1 MPSRLIPSLFVLL
14 WATGFIGARYAMPWS
29 EPFTFLGVRFGIT
42 FVILAAI
49 ILFARRAWPNP
60 RAALRSAVAGILM
73 HGVYLGGVFWAVR
86 NGMPAG
92 MSALIVGLQP
102 LITAVMAG
110 AALGERIL
118 PRHWAGLAAGFV
130 GVAIVLSPK
139 LGDVA
144 DALSF
149 PTLAAAVIAVVAMSA
164 GTVWQKRFSANG
176 DIIAGTMIQYLAAA
190 LVMTVLSFVFETR
203 TVVLTGELV
212 LAMVWSVLV
221 LSIGAIFLLMRLI
234 RDGDMA
240 KVGSLFYLVPPV
252 TALMAWPLFGETLS
266 WLQIAGMAIAVI
278 GVGLATAQSSAS
290 STRLRASR

>member
-29 EPFTFLGVRFGIT
+29 EPFSFLGVRFGVT

-49 ILFARRAWPNP
+49 ILLTRRAWPAP

-110 AALGERIL
+110 AVLGERVL

-139 LGDVA
+139 LGNVA
-144 DALSF
+144 DALSP

-190 LVMTVLSFVFETR
+190 LVMTVLSFAFETR

-252 TALMAWPLFGETLS
+252 TALMAWPLFGESLS
-266 WLQIAGMAIAVI
+266 WLQIGGMAIAVI
-278 GVGLATAQSSAS
+278 GVGLATAQSSGS
-290 STRLRASR
+290 STRARASR

>member
-1 MPSRLIPSLFVLL
+1 
-14 WATGFIGARYAMPWS
+14 
-29 EPFTFLGVRFGIT
+29 
-42 FVILAAI
+42 
-49 ILFARRAWPNP
+49 
-60 RAALRSAVAGILM
+60 
-73 HGVYLGGVFWAVR
+73 
-86 NGMPAG
+86 MPAG

-139 LGDVA
+139 LGNVA

-190 LVMTVLSFVFETR
+190 LVMTVLSFTFETR

-240 KVGSLFYLVPPV
+240 KVGSLFYLVPPT
-252 TALMAWPLFGETLS
+252 TALMAWPLFGEKLS
-266 WLQIAGMAIAVI
+266 WLQTAGMAIAVI
-278 GVGLATAQSSAS
+278 GVGLATAQSSVG
-290 STRLRASR
+290 STRVRASR

>member
-29 EPFTFLGVRFGIT
+29 EPFTFLAVRFGVT
-42 FVILAAI
+42 FVILAG
-49 ILFARRAWPNP
+49 ILLLTRRAWPSP
-60 RAALRSAVAGILM
+60 AAALRSAVAGLLM

-110 AALGERIL
+110 AVLGERIL

-139 LGDVA
+139 LGNVA
-144 DALSF
+144 GALSF
-149 PTLAAAVIAVVAMSA
+149 PTLAAAVVAVVAMSA
-164 GTVWQKRFSANG
+164 GTVWQKRFSAKG
-176 DIIAGTMIQYLAAA
+176 DIIGGTMVQYLAAA
-190 LVMTVLSFVFETR
+190 LAMTAGSFAFETR
-203 TVVLTGELV
+203 SVILTGELA

-240 KVGSLFYLVPPV
+240 KVGSLFYLVPAA

-266 WLQIAGMAIAVI
+266 WLQLAGMAIAVI
-278 GVGLATAQSSAS
+278 GVGLATAQSSAGS
-290 STRLRASR
+290 MRVRASR

>member
-14 WATGFIGARYAMPWS
+14 WATGFIGAGYAMPWS
-29 EPFTFLGVRFGIT
+29 EPFTFLAVRFGIT
-42 FVILAAI
+42 FAILGAI
-49 ILFARRAWPNP
+49 LVATRRAWPRP
-60 RAALRSAVAGILM
+60 GVALRSAIAGLLM

-110 AALGERIL
+110 AVLGETIL
-118 PRHWAGLAAGFV
+118 PRHWAGLAAGFI

-139 LGDVA
+139 LGNVA
-144 DALSF
+144 GALSL
-149 PTLAAAVIAVVAMSA
+149 PTLAAAVVAVVAMSA

-176 DIIAGTMIQYLAAA
+176 DIIGGTMIQYLAAA
-190 LVMTVLSFVFETR
+190 LVMAAGSFAFETR
-203 TVVLTGELV
+203 TVILTGELL
-212 LAMVWSVLV
+212 LAMAWSVLV

-240 KVGSLFYLVPPV
+240 KVASLFYLVPAV
-252 TALMAWPLFGETLS
+252 TALMAWPLFGERLS
-266 WLQIAGMAIAVI
+266 WLQIAGMAIAVV
-278 GVGLATAQSSAS
+278 GVGLATAQPSM
-290 STRLRASR
+290 RVRASR

>member
-1 MPSRLIPSLFVLL
+1 MPSRLIPSLFVVL

-29 EPFTFLGVRFGIT
+29 EPFGFLAVRFGIT

-49 ILFARRAWPNP
+49 IFLTRRAWPDP

-110 AALGERIL
+110 AVLGERIL

-139 LGDVA
+139 LGNVA

-164 GTVWQKRFSANG
+164 GTVWQKRFSASG
-176 DIIAGTMIQYLAAA
+176 DIIAGTMIQYVAAA
-190 LVMTVLSFVFETR
+190 LVMAVLSFALETH
-203 TVVLTGELV
+203 TVVFTGELV

-240 KVGSLFYLVPPV
+240 KVGSLFYLVPPA
-252 TALMAWPLFGETLS
+252 TALMAWPLFGEELS
-266 WLQIAGMAIAVI
+266 WLQIGGMAIAVI

-290 STRLRASR
+290 STRVRASR